1 MKNLSQKAVLFL
13 LLVLFSCSKK
23 SNVDDPQTLPEGQVT
38 EAELK
43 SLNPLP
49 TIEEAIAAYDKV
61 TTDDPALKN
70 DEEALGRKLFNYFK
84 YGKAT
89 GVANRELAPD
99 GVAELAKK
107 LTYEEWKVVIL
118 SPNKSY
124 KAYKTVVPAGTAAQS
139 NYPCDADAGFED
151 SKADAIR
158 HAYWNV
164 LMAKNIDS
172 EFAEKMATAHE
183 SEAGDEYAKKM
194 DLHNNAVGRRLVKD
208 NPTATTDQLLQV
220 LIQGKF
226 TYLNKGDAIPADNSS
241 LVYFKA
247 KRVYD
252 GTYNGSMTNP
262 DSNGGPWTLALSLNQ
277 CGDVIRGQFEITRP
291 NSSMQKRRFTGKLV
305 GNSITLD
312 VATPYEFENPDGLT
326 PCNNMVIKL
335 NGDATTLSGNWTS
348 SNCSKGGELKSSR

>member
-1 MKNLSQKAVLFL
+1 MKSLPHKTLLFL

-23 SNVDDPQTLPEGQVT
+23 SNVDDPANLPDGPVT
-38 EAELK
+38 EAEMK
-43 SLNPLP
+43 TVDPRP
-49 TIEEAIAAYDKV
+49 TIEEVIAAYEKL

-70 DEEALGRKLFNYFK
+70 DEEALGRQLFNYFK

-89 GVANRELAPD
+89 GLTNRQLTPNDIGDIAQR
-99 GVAELAKK
+99 
-107 LTYEEWKVVIL
+107 LTYEEWKIVIL
-118 SPNKSY
+118 NPNKSY
-124 KAYKTVVPAGTAAQS
+124 KAYKTVAPAGTAARN
-139 NYPCDADAGFED
+139 NYPCDADAGYED
-151 SKADAIR
+151 SKADAVR
-158 HAYWNV
+158 HAYWNI

-183 SEAGDEYAKKM
+183 SEGGNSYATKM
-194 DLHNNAVGRRLVKD
+194 DLHNNAVGRQLVKD
-208 NPTATTDQLLQV
+208 NPTATTDQLLEV

-226 TYLNKGDAIPADNSS
+226 TYLNEGDAIPADNAA

-252 GTYNGSMTNP
+252 GTYTGSMTNP
-262 DSNGGPWTLALSLNQ
+262 DSNGGPWTLELSLNQ

-291 NSSMQKRRFTGKLV
+291 NSSMQKRRFTGKVV

-312 VATPYEFENPDGLT
+312 VATPYEFENPNGLT

-335 NGDATTLSGNWTS
+335 NGDSTSLAGKWTS
-348 SNCSKGGELKSSR
+348 SNCSKGGDLNASK